1 MYKMASK
8 LPGGVVS
15 QQPLGLDNPDLRPLH
30 YKERTWTWWNYSTIW
45 MGIVH
50 NLVAWQVAANL
61 IAIGMSF
68 WEALGCV
75 IGAYAIAFLAILA
88 NSVLGAKYG
97 LSFPVLIRASF
108 GRAGAQVPVFL
119 RAFVAVFWF
128 AVHIYIGSQAIGL
141 VLSSAF
147 PGYADLESTHVLGMS
162 TNVLIAFVIC
172 WLVHAWVLTH
182 GIDAVKRFENWAG
195 PSIMVLAIGLVF
207 WAAGEAGSFG
217 ALFNSPSTIST
228 SEFWPT
234 FFLSMSALIGT
245 VATLVLNISDLT
257 RFSRTQRDQ
266 ALGQG
271 IGFPIMFV
279 FFSLMALWVAVGT
292 KAAYGEVITNPI
304 DILARFDNPALSIFS
319 ALCIL
324 VSTVSV
330 NVATNGV
337 SVGFDLTNLF
347 PKHLTFRRSGFLAI
361 IAAVAFVPWLW
372 YGQFNIVETIL
383 GGIGATMGP
392 IAGIMLVDF
401 YYVRRRNYDPAS
413 LFTEDENGVYGYSR
427 GWNGRALVAFVVGV
441 AAALAGLFVPGLET
455 LYSFNW
461 FIGISLGG
469 FVYAVLMHPYRKS
482 PAIASRRFDDID
494 YERVQGLSVPAA
506 GAASSQVAVSDTKL

>member
-1 MYKMASK
+1 MSTTTR
-8 LPGGVVS
+8 PVS
-15 QQPLGLDNPDLRPLH
+15 TQALGLDNPDLRPLRRS
-30 YKERTWTWWNYSTIW
+30 ERTWTWWSYSTIW

-75 IGAYAIAFLAILA
+75 VGAYAIAFAAILA

-97 LSFPVLIRASF
+97 LSFPVLIRAAF
-108 GRAGAQVPVFL
+108 GRHGAQIPVFL
-119 RAFVAVFWF
+119 RAFVAIFWF

-141 VLSSAF
+141 ILSSAI
-147 PGYADLESTHVLGMS
+147 PGYGDLAAHSVLGMGV
-162 TNVLIAFVIC
+162 NVLIAFVIC

-182 GIDAVKRFENWAG
+182 GIGAVKRFEAWAG
-195 PSIMVLAIGLVF
+195 PAIMVLAIGLVV
-207 WAAGEAGSFG
+207 WAAVSAGSFG
-217 ALFNSPSTIST
+217 ALFDAPETIPRA
-228 SEFWPT
+228 EFWPT

-257 RFSRTQRDQ
+257 RFSRSQKDQ
-266 ALGQG
+266 AIGQG
-271 IGFPIMFV
+271 IGFPIMFF

-292 KAAYGEVITNPI
+292 KAAFGEVITNPI
-304 DILARFDNPALSIFS
+304 DILARFDNPILGIFC

-347 PKHLTFRRSGFLAI
+347 PRHLTFSRSGIIAI
-361 IAAVAFVPWLW
+361 IAAIAFVPWLW
-372 YGQFNIVETIL
+372 YGQFDVVEVVL
-383 GGIGATMGP
+383 GAIGATMGP

-401 YYVRRRNYDPAS
+401 YFVRRKDYDTAS
-413 LFTEDENGVYGYSR
+413 LFTESSHGLYAYSR
-427 GWNGRALVAFVVGV
+427 GWNPRALAAFVIGGFL
-441 AAALAGLFVPGLET
+441 ALIGLFVPTLSG

-461 FIGISLGG
+461 FIGILAAGVIYG
-469 FVYAVLMHPYRKS
+469 LLMLPFRHAPTRS
-482 PAIASRRFDDID
+482 SERFSDID
-494 YERVQGLSVPAA
+494 YARLDDLEDS
-506 GAASSQVAVSDTKL
+506 